1 MRPVLQRQTSLPA
14 KSLTTKSWVCPSGKR
29 SSSIFV
35 VLFFTLS
42 VKRSSFASSLG
53 LVTSKVVTIGAL
65 ISESCFAV
73 AIGFSSWEKDGA
85 AANATDAAQSR
96 GRMRRLSKVVSA
108 NLWVGGWA
116 GLTLSEKPNLSTLG
130 RTVNSEV
137 TD

>member
-42 VKRSSFASSLG
+42 VKRSWFASSLG

-85 AANATDAAQSR
+85 AANATDAAQSS
-96 GRMRRLSKVVSA
+96 GRLRRVHQAVSA
-108 NLWVGGWA
+108 QLLLGRGC
-116 GLTLSEKPNLSTLG
+116 GRTLTGKPDLSVHS
-130 RTVNSEV
+130 RTVNHP
-137 TD
+137 DKG